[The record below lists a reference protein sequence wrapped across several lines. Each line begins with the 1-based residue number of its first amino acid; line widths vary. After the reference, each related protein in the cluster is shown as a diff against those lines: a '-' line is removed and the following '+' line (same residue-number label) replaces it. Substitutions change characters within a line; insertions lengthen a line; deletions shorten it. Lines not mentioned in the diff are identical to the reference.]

1 MKKWVVLFLMVMLV
15 ILAACSSN
23 EKPAD
28 DTENNT
34 SEETESGSEDTES
47 ETEDETETEEQP
59 GQEDSEE
66 PADDI
71 AEEESNTSKETD
83 VSTESEENSTD
94 ETADNEKNA
103 TESDNTENEST
114 DETNGSSVNEVNYTA
129 AENCIMTQLTECN
142 NVPEAEQFQ
151 AYSDLVADGTLPQA
165 PGSGCLPCAVKYS
178 FEVKYGESN
187 PVNPAILPRSDKMP
201 GEITNPSEFVQQ
213 YLFSLPAFFNNQNE
227 VALSFYLTD
236 SPGYNA
242 LFANKAS
249 GNYSNHM
256 TYSVFI
262 DSEVENLDGSMYVY
276 TTREYSHINTDSV
289 YEVYAR
295 YQVVEQDGRL
305 YLTDY
310 AELENT
316 RVE

>member
-1 MKKWVVLFLMVMLV
+1 MKKWMILLLMTMLF
-15 ILAACSSN
+15 ILAACGNS
-23 EKPAD
+23 EEAEEP
-28 DTENNT
+28 ENDT
-34 SEETESGSEDTES
+34 SEETDSDPAEKTTDQPEEDSGDESESAEDTS
-47 ETEDETETEEQP
+47 EEKPAEAEKTEQSSTEE
-59 GQEDSEE
+59 
-66 PADDI
+66 DI
-71 AEEESNTSKETD
+71 SDNEETD
-83 VSTESEENSTD
+83 EVQN
-94 ETADNEKNA
+94 
-103 TESDNTENEST
+103 T
-114 DETNGSSVNEVNYTA
+114 DETNGNSSNEINYTA
-129 AENCIMTQLTECN
+129 AENCIMTQLTECQ
-142 NVPEAEQFQ
+142 NVPEADQFQ

-187 PVNPAILPRSDKMP
+187 PVNPAILPRSDKIP

-236 SPGYNA
+236 SPGYNV